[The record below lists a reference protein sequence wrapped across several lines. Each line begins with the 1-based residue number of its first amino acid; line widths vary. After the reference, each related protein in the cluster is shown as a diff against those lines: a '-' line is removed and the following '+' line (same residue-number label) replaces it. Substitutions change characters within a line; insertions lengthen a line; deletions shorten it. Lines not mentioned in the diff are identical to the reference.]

1 MSLSDERKTLL
12 VGRGNHEGGCEEA
25 DCVERPGGDHDSR
38 NDRVVSLVRDAMS
51 RLLRGLELVGLAV
64 LLVLLLPL
72 VVLDIAWNLVF
83 GRR

>member
-1 MSLSDERKTLL
+1 M
-12 VGRGNHEGGCEEA
+12 N
-25 DCVERPGGDHDSR
+25 
-38 NDRVVSLVRDAMS
+38 

-72 VVLDIAWNLVF
+72 VILDIGWNILF

>member
-1 MSLSDERKTLL
+1 M
-12 VGRGNHEGGCEEA
+12 N
-25 DCVERPGGDHDSR
+25 
-38 NDRVVSLVRDAMS
+38 

-72 VVLDIAWNLVF
+72 MILDIAWNLVF